1 MPHSKAAP
9 LTFFKNIHFLAHG
22 KHWKQWKKIST
33 GLPQNV
39 TPSKTGGTVFCVW
52 FSIIK
57 KTFWITWPFRKW
69 KVSAARTCLFTW
81 QWIKVKTSE
90 ITQTHST
97 TTSPGL
103 CFWADF
109 CACMKALPTHI
120 SIIKAKSRDKVFVFV
135 FKLFKAYSSWKQSQ
149 HMCTMPANE
158 SKASSP
164 VPQRFSS
171 IFLLGNKEG
180 AAVHAHLLC
189 LGTVIS
195 VEYNDIQESEKPN
208 PSCHVK
214 CWQFCKP

>member
-9 LTFFKNIHFLAHG
+9 LTFYKNIHFLAHR

-135 FKLFKAYSSWKQSQ
+135 F
-149 HMCTMPANE
+149 
-158 SKASSP
+158 
-164 VPQRFSS
+164 
-171 IFLLGNKEG
+171 FLNYLRPIHHENNLNICAPCQLMNPK
-180 AAVHAHLLC
+180 HLHLC
-189 LGTVIS
+189 PNIS
-195 VEYNDIQESEKPN
+195 LLY
-208 PSCHVK
+208 
-214 CWQFCKP
+214 FY